1 MNGRGLLVS
10 FEGPEGAGK
19 TTQLARLSERLRR
32 DGRAVTA
39 AREPGGTALGQ
50 GVRELLL
57 SSAHAPVPLAEVFL
71 LLASRA
77 QLCDEV
83 LRPALA
89 RGEAVLLDRFTDS
102 TLAYQGAGRGLPLP
116 QLRELNAL
124 ATGGLTPQLTVLL
137 DLDPAEGLRRVRGRG
152 EPDRLEAEAE
162 AFHRRVRQGFLELA
176 AAEPGR
182 FLCLDARRPEGE
194 LAARVWARLELI
206 AHEKGPRLREAGH
219 KPG

>member
-1 MNGRGLLVS
+1 MPGRLIT

-19 TTQLARLSERLRR
+19 TTQLARLAGRLQ
-32 DGRAVTA
+32 DTGRAVTA

-57 SSAHAPVPLAEVFL
+57 SPAHAPAPLTEVFL

-77 QLCDEV
+77 QLCAEV
-83 LRPALA
+83 LRPALE

-116 QLRELNAL
+116 RLRDLNTL
-124 ATGGLTPQLTVLL
+124 ATGGLTPHLTVLL
-137 DLDPAEGLRRVRGRG
+137 DLDPAVGLRRARGRG
-152 EPDRLEAEAE
+152 APDRLEAEAE
-162 AFHRRVRQGFLELA
+162 AFHRRVRQGFLDLA
-176 AAEPGR
+176 AAEPAR
-182 FLCLDARRPEGE
+182 FLRLDASRDVDE
-194 LAARVWARLELI
+194 LAARVWTRVQRLLD
-206 AHEKGPRLREAGH
+206 HEPTPRLGEGEP